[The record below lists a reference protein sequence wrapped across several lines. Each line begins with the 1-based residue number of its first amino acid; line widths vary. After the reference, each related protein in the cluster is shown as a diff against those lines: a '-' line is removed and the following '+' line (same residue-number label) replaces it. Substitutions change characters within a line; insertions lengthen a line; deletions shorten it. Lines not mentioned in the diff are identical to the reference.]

1 MSFARTQYV
10 RIARYWT
17 LKDRLFEE
25 AEIQVI
31 PEPDEGSTDKSLTA
45 IQPFSRKSGNEIA
58 GMSILDAEQLRE
70 LHEAIGKRLAEL
82 DAMAAESS

>member
-1 MSFARTQYV
+1 MDARTQYI

-31 PEPDEGSTDKSLTA
+31 PAPDEGSTDKSLTA

-58 GMSILDAEQLRE
+58 GMAILDPDQLRE
-70 LHEAIGKRLAEL
+70 LHEAIGKRLVEL
-82 DAMAAESS
+82 DELARQSS